1 MNEYFLM
8 KHRKTLTFETLDT
21 NFTHEISGFMYI
33 IYEYLCSNFLHDKWS
48 SLIFIYEN
56 LEINHLPEI

>member
-33 IYEYLCSNFLHDKWS
+33 IYEY
-48 SLIFIYEN
+48 IIYVYMG
-56 LEINHLPEI
+56 LQGDQTSQS